1 MLVQVYN
8 LSTSGVRQDLQVSL
22 SYTVSSTRARATYH
36 LNQQKR
42 RVAERD
48 GDKEKITGVKI
59 LKCIL
64 YISQYVSETLGTINI
79 CSN

>member
-48 GDKEKITGVKI
+48 GGQRKNNRGEDIKVHPIH
-59 LKCIL
+59 
-64 YISQYVSETLGTINI
+64 ISI
-79 CSN
+79 CQ